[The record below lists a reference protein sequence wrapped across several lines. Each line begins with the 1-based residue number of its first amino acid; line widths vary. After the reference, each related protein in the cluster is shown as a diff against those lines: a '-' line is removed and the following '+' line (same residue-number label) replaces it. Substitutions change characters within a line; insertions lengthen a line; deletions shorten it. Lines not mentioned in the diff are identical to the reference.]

1 MSNTITYITKS
12 GKEYK
17 FTVGDIIH
25 LGFVDDPTD
34 PLKITK
40 ISDSGNGNKC
50 FELENQNYLGMF
62 YALKLDDRLME
73 EIISH
78 KTVEEIE
85 AEHSAETTIGYH

>member
-1 MSNTITYITKS
+1 MSNTMIYTTES
-12 GKEYK
+12 GKSYK
-17 FTVGDIIH
+17 FSVGDIVH

-50 FELENQNYLGMF
+50 IELENQNYLGMF
-62 YALKLDDRLME
+62 YVLKLDDRLME
-73 EIISH
+73 KIISH

-85 AEHSAETTIGYH
+85 AEHSSETVIGYH